1 MAQGTP
7 WKTLQKQKL
16 LELKSEFCKDLGNKI
31 NVQKST
37 VFQSVRDE
45 QLETSFKNTIYN
57 SVKRCK
63 KFRVKLTKDGQDLDT
78 ENHKT
83 LLREMKE
90 ADWIPCLQV
99 RRSSVLSRC
108 VCILTIS
115 MYRVLAIL
123 INIFSRLVFLLFLF
137 FW

>member
-16 LELKSEFCKDLGNKI
+16 LELKSEFCKDLGNKV

-63 KFRVKLTKDGQDLDT
+63 KFRVKLTKDGQDLDA

-108 VCILTIS
+108 AFSPYRCIESLQ
-115 MYRVLAIL
+115 
-123 INIFSRLVFLLFLF
+123 F
-137 FW
+137 

>member
-16 LELKSEFCKDLGNKI
+16 LELKSEFCKDLGNKV

-63 KFRVKLTKDGQDLDT
+63 KIRVKLTKDGQDLDA
-78 ENHKT
+78 ENHKI